1 MIRNFLLLP
10 FLCLAIAAQA
20 QYSEPF
26 SVPSKGYKINFIDD
40 LTAVNWSLSAW
51 DQPSG
56 NRDAGDYFNTTA
68 AGKLE
73 CIDLDQE
80 VFWESPL
87 INTVAA
93 NPVSIK
99 MDLSWVEFDTDVAA
113 NNCSTDYIKV
123 EYSVNGGAYVMIPN
137 VAGGNACATVA
148 YPFQNPGGQ
157 FSGNVMINHGGVAG
171 GSTLKIRIKVKTN
184 ANLELVTIDNVE
196 VPEAGVNVGCAAPSL
211 STVVTPVGCS
221 NPNSGAIDLTV
232 SAGTPPYTYSWT
244 GGATTQDISGKPTGT
259 YTVTVTDAASCSA
272 TISATI
278 GNAPTLTLTTLVL
291 DASCNGNMDGEVSL
305 DVTGGVPGYT
315 YDWSN
320 DGPENPDNDPQ
331 DLVGLGTGTYTVTVT
346 DASGCSATKSA
357 TVGILPSGAYLE
369 QFNIANKGYLANY
382 VDDFAGV
389 NWTMGSWAPA
399 PPAPF
404 GREVNDYFRTSGG
417 ALVGIDFDQEIC
429 WTSPL
434 IDLNGGT
441 QFSVDLSWVTF
452 DQEDYI
458 NVNYSIDG
466 GAFVQV
472 PNVVGGGTGTIDYPV
487 PTLDQSGSVTVT
499 KTGFS
504 GGTIQ
509 IQVCGNFNTET
520 MTVDNV
526 NIPGSNNYCP
536 APEPSLTGTNVSCN
550 GGSNGTITTTVTNG
564 TAPYTYAWSDGGV
577 TTQNRTGLAAGT
589 YTVTVTDANMATG
602 TASIQIT
609 QPTAIVLTETH
620 VNVLCNGAS
629 TGSIDLTVSGGTGA
643 YTYSWTGGVTTQD
656 RSGLVAG
663 TYTVTV
669 TDANACT
676 KTLSVTITQPAAI
689 VLTETHTNVVCNGQ
703 SNGTIDLTV
712 TGGTGAY
719 TYSWTGGSTTQDR
732 SGLIAGTYTVTVTDA
747 NACTK
752 TLSTTITQPNS
763 ITVSSIDI
771 NVPCLGDAT
780 GGFNITVFGGT
791 PGYTYDW
798 SNNGPQNPD
807 TDSEDLMNVVA
818 GIYTVSI
825 TDANGCQGFFGDTVK
840 QPATLLALST
850 TQVNV
855 QCTGNSTGSID
866 LTVTGGGSPYT
877 YSWTGGATTQDR
889 SGLAAGTYTVTVTD
903 ANNCVKTI
911 SATITEP
918 SNGLSLTETH
928 VNVLCNG
935 GSTGSIDLTVSGGV
949 SPYTYSWTGGAT
961 TQDRSGLAAGT
972 YTVTVTDA
980 NSCTR
985 TLSTTI
991 TQPAT
996 IALTETHVNVL
1007 CNGGSTGSI
1016 DLTVTGGTSPY
1027 TYSWTGG
1034 ATTQDR
1040 SGLAAGTYTVTVT
1053 DNNACTKTL
1062 SATITEPTNIVL
1074 TETHVNVLCQG
1085 SSTGSID
1092 LTVSGGVSPYTYSWT
1107 GGATTQDRSGL
1118 AAGTYT
1124 VTVTD
1129 ANACTKTLSATI
1141 TEPAAGITLTETHVN
1156 VLCNGN
1162 STGSIDLTPSGG
1174 TTPYTYSWTGGA
1186 TTQDRLNLAA
1196 GTYTVTVT
1204 DVNGCT
1210 KTLSTTITEP
1220 TNIVLTETHVNVLC
1234 NGSSTGSIDLTV
1246 SGGISPY
1253 TYSWTGGAT
1262 TQDRSGLAA
1271 GTYTV
1276 TVTDANACTKT
1287 LSTTI
1292 TEPTNI
1298 VLTETHVN
1306 VLCNGA
1312 STGSIDL
1319 TVSGGVSPYTY
1330 SWTGGATTQDRS
1342 GLAAGTY
1349 TVTVTDA
1356 NACTKTLSATITEP
1370 AAGITL
1376 IETHVNV
1383 LCNGNSTGSID
1394 LTPSGGT
1401 TPYTYSWTGGATTQ
1415 DRLNLA
1421 AGTYTVTV
1429 TDVNGC
1435 TKTLSATITEPTN
1448 IVLTETHVNALCNGN
1463 STGSIDLTVS
1473 GGVSPYTYS
1482 WTGGATTQDRSGL
1495 AAGTYT
1501 VTVTDANACTKT
1513 LSATITEPTNIVLTE
1528 THVNVLCNGNSTGSI
1543 DLTVSGGVSPYTYS
1557 WTGGAT
1563 TQDRSGLAAGTY
1575 TVTVTDA
1582 NACTKT
1588 LSTTITEAST
1598 VVLTETHVNVLCNGA
1613 STGSIDL
1620 TVSGGVSPYTY
1631 SWTGGA
1637 TTQDRSGLAAGT
1649 YTVTVTDAN
1658 ACTKTLSATI
1668 TETTAL
1674 VLTETHVNVLCN
1686 GSSTGSIDLT
1696 VSGGTSPYTYSWTGG
1711 ATTQDRSGLAADTY
1725 TVTVTDANACTK
1737 TLSATITQPTA
1748 IVLSTT
1754 QVNVLCNGNSTGSI
1768 DLTVSGGTGAYTYS
1782 WTGGVTTQDR
1792 SGLAAGTYTV
1802 TVTDANVCTKTL
1814 SATITEPA
1822 TLVLTETHVDVLCNG
1837 ALTGSIDLTVTGG
1850 VSPYTYLWAGGAT
1863 TQDRSGLGFG
1873 TYTVTVTDANAC
1885 TKTLSVSIT
1894 ETSPLVLTETH
1905 VNVLCNGSATGSIDL
1920 TVSGGSSPYT
1930 YSWTGGATTQDR
1942 SGLVVGTYTVTVTDA
1957 NNCTKTLSATIT
1969 EPTVVVLSTTQVN
1982 VLCNGSSTGS
1992 IDLTVSGG
2000 VPAYTYS
2007 WTGGAT
2013 TQDVSG
2019 LAAGTY
2025 TVTVT
2030 DANACTKTSSV
2041 TITQPT
2047 AIVLSAILTQ
2057 PTNCFVANGSIDLSV
2072 SGGVPGYTYSWT
2084 GGVTTQ
2090 DLLNVVEA
2098 TYTVT
2103 VTDANGCTKTSSYTL
2118 DYIDIINPTIT
2129 CPASISVNNN
2139 PASACSAVVNYSTP
2153 TATDNCGILSVTLQ
2167 SGLASG
2173 ATYPVG
2179 TTTNVWRATDLS
2191 NNTATCSF
2199 SVTVTDVTLPS
2210 ITCPANISVNNSP
2223 ASACSAVVNYTT
2235 PTATDNCGIQSV
2247 TLQSGLAS
2255 GATFPVGTTINVWR
2269 ATDVNAKTSTCSFTV
2284 TVNDVTPPTVTCK
2297 NYTADLNASGNVSIV
2312 PANVLQTGSDNC
2324 GTVNYA
2330 VNPNSFSCSNVGT
2343 NTVTLTARD
2352 ASFNTAT
2359 CTATVTV
2366 RDVTPPVAR
2375 CKTGIINADLG
2386 PSGTVTLDPLTINN
2400 GSTDNCS
2407 ITFTLM
2413 PNPFNC
2419 SQIGLQTVTLKAT
2432 DPGGNM
2438 STCTATVRVR
2448 DVTGPMALCKT
2459 TTVFL
2464 DDNGM
2469 ATITPAAVNNGS
2481 SDNCGIAIMS
2491 VFPNNFDCSQISG
2504 SPVPVTLSVRDNQGY
2519 ESRCTGYVIVKDAIA
2534 PTAVCEDVTIAIGPN
2549 GYAVVYGEDLAFNS
2563 TDNCSVWS
2571 YLPYAKVY
2579 TAANLGNNNLT
2590 VTVKDWSGNAATCV
2604 SVVTVIL
2611 PGNGDFQQ
2619 GGDGGKGVSHGTF
2632 DLLIYPNPTSGEATM
2647 AFELPAAQAFSFRIF
2662 DVSGRMIYHR
2672 EDIGLEGENVMPLD
2686 LNGLAPGIYLI
2697 DFQSENWKVQKRLV
2711 ISR

>member
-1 MIRNFLLLP
+1 MMRYLLL
-10 FLCLAIAAQA
+10 CLLFCLVSTANA

-26 SVPSKGYKINFIDD
+26 SVAGKGYKVSCVDD

-51 DQPSG
+51 SSPSCAAAD
-56 NRDAGDYFNTTA
+56 NRDASDYFNTTA

-80 VFWESPL
+80 VYWESPL

-99 MDLSWVEFDTDVAA
+99 MDLSWVELDTDVAA
-113 NNCSTDYIKV
+113 NDCSTDYIKV

-137 VAGGNACATVA
+137 VAGGNGCATVA
-148 YPFQNPGGQ
+148 YPFQNPGSQ
-157 FSGNVMINHGGVAG
+157 FSGNFSINHLGVAG
-171 GSTLKIRIKVKTN
+171 GSTLKIRVKVKTN
-184 ANLELVTIDNVE
+184 ANAELVTIDNVS
-196 VPEAGVNVGCAAPSL
+196 VPEAGVFVGCAAPVL
-211 STVVTPVGCS
+211 STVITQVGCS

-232 SAGTPPYTYSWT
+232 SAGTPGYTYSWT
-244 GGATTQDISGKPTGT
+244 GGATTQDLSNKPTGT

-278 GNAPTLTLTTLVL
+278 TAAPAITLTTTVL
-291 DASCNGNMDGEVSL
+291 DASCSGNADGEVGI
-305 DVTGGVPGYT
+305 DVSGGVPGYT

-320 DGPENPDNDPQ
+320 DGAENPDNDPQ

-346 DASGCSATKSA
+346 DASGCTATKSA
-357 TVGILPSGAYLE
+357 TVGVLPSGAYNE
-369 QFNIANKGYLANY
+369 QFNVANKGYLASW

-389 NWTMGSWAPA
+389 SWTMSGWTKE
-399 PPAPF
+399 PPAAF
-404 GREVNDYFRTSGG
+404 GRDMVDFFRTSGG
-417 ALVGIDFDQEIC
+417 VLVGEDFDQDIC
-429 WTSPL
+429 WESPL

-441 QFSVDLSWVTF
+441 QFSVDLAWSGF
-452 DQEDYI
+452 DNQSDEYI
-458 NVNYSIDG
+458 NVKYSIDG
-466 GAFVQV
+466 GGYVTL
-472 PNVVGGGTGTIDYPV
+472 PNVVGGGAGTIQYASG
-487 PTLDQSGSVTVT
+487 LDNNGSQTVT
-499 KTGFS
+499 KTGLS

-509 IQVCGNFNTET
+509 IQVCGQFNANNEN
-520 MTVDNV
+520 MTIDNV

-550 GGSNGTITTTVTNG
+550 GGANGTITTTVTNG
-564 TAPYTYAWSDGGV
+564 SAPFTYAWSDGGV

-602 TASIQIT
+602 TASIIIT
-609 QPTAIVLTETH
+609 QPTVVVLTETH

-629 TGSIDLTVSGGTGA
+629 TGSIDLTVTGGTPAYTYSWTGGATTQDRSGLAAGTYTVTVTDSKGCTKTLSVTITQPSAIVLTETHVNVACNGQSNGSIDLTVTGGTGA

-656 RSGLVAG
+656 RSGLA
-663 TYTVTV
+663 
-669 TDANACT
+669 
-676 KTLSVTITQPAAI
+676 
-689 VLTETHTNVVCNGQ
+689 
-703 SNGTIDLTV
+703 
-712 TGGTGAY
+712 
-719 TYSWTGGSTTQDR
+719 
-732 SGLIAGTYTVTVTDA
+732 AGTYTVTVTDA

-752 TLSTTITQPNS
+752 TLSTTITQPTAIS
-763 ITVSSIDI
+763 VSSVDI
-771 NVPCLGDAT
+771 NVPCRGDAT
-780 GGFNITVFGGT
+780 GGFNITVSGGT
-791 PGYTYDW
+791 PGYTYAW

-807 TDSEDLMNVVA
+807 TDPEDLMNVVA

-825 TDANGCQGFFGDTVK
+825 TDANGCLGFFADTVK

-855 QCTGNSTGSID
+855 QCQGGATGSID

-918 SNGLSLTETH
+918 ATGITLTETH

-980 NSCTR
+980 NTCTK

-991 TQPAT
+991 TQPVVIALTETHVNVSCNGGSNGSIDLTVTGGTGAYTYSWTGGAT
-996 IALTETHVNVL
+996 TEDLSSLSAGTYTVTVTDANACTKTLSTTITQPTALVLTETHVNVL
-1007 CNGGSTGSI
+1007 CNGASSGSI
-1016 DLTVTGGTSPY
+1016 DLTVT
-1027 TYSWTGG
+1027 
-1034 ATTQDR
+1034 
-1040 SGLAAGTYTVTVT
+1040 
-1053 DNNACTKTL
+1053 
-1062 SATITEPTNIVL
+1062 
-1074 TETHVNVLCQG
+1074 
-1085 SSTGSID
+1085 
-1092 LTVSGGVSPYTYSWT
+1092 GGVSPYTYSWT

-1156 VLCNGN
+1156 VLCNGA

-1174 TTPYTYSWTGGA
+1174 TSPYTYSWTGGA

-1196 GTYTVTVT
+1196 GTYTVTVI
-1204 DVNGCT
+1204 DANGCT
-1210 KTLSTTITEP
+1210 KTLSATITEA
-1220 TNIVLTETHVNVLC
+1220 TVVVLTETHVNVLC
-1234 NGSSTGSIDLTV
+1234 NGS
-1246 SGGISPY
+1246 
-1253 TYSWTGGAT
+1253 
-1262 TQDRSGLAA
+1262 
-1271 GTYTV
+1271 
-1276 TVTDANACTKT
+1276 
-1287 LSTTI
+1287 
-1292 TEPTNI
+1292 
-1298 VLTETHVN
+1298 
-1306 VLCNGA
+1306 

-1356 NACTKTLSATITEP
+1356 NACTKTLSATITE
-1370 AAGITL
+1370 
-1376 IETHVNV
+1376 
-1383 LCNGNSTGSID
+1383 
-1394 LTPSGGT
+1394 
-1401 TPYTYSWTGGATTQ
+1401 ATT
-1415 DRLNLA
+1415 
-1421 AGTYTVTV
+1421 
-1429 TDVNGC
+1429 
-1435 TKTLSATITEPTN
+1435 
-1448 IVLTETHVNALCNGN
+1448 
-1463 STGSIDLTVS
+1463 
-1473 GGVSPYTYS
+1473 
-1482 WTGGATTQDRSGL
+1482 
-1495 AAGTYT
+1495 
-1501 VTVTDANACTKT
+1501 
-1513 LSATITEPTNIVLTE
+1513 IVLTE

-1598 VVLTETHVNVLCNGA
+1598 LALTETHVNVLCNGA

-1696 VSGGTSPYTYSWTGG
+1696 VSGGVSPYTYSWTGG
-1711 ATTQDRSGLAADTY
+1711 ATTQDRSGLAAGTY

-1782 WTGGVTTQDR
+1782 WTGGATTQDR

-1802 TVTDANVCTKTL
+1802 TVTDANACTQTLSATITEPATIVLTETHVNVLCNGASTGSIDLTVSGGVSPYTYSWTGGATTQDRSGLGVGTYTVTVTDANGCTKTL
-1814 SATITEPA
+1814 SATITETSP
-1822 TLVLTETHVDVLCNG
+1822 LVLTETHVDVLCNG
-1837 ALTGSIDLTVTGG
+1837 
-1850 VSPYTYLWAGGAT
+1850 
-1863 TQDRSGLGFG
+1863 
-1873 TYTVTVTDANAC
+1873 
-1885 TKTLSVSIT
+1885 
-1894 ETSPLVLTETH
+1894 
-1905 VNVLCNGSATGSIDL
+1905 SATGSIDL
-1920 TVSGGSSPYT
+1920 SVSGGSSPYT

-1942 SGLVVGTYTVTVTDA
+1942 SGLASGTYTVTLTDA
-1957 NNCTKTLSATIT
+1957 NNCTKSLSTTIT
-1969 EPTVVVLSTTQVN
+1969 EPTIVVLSTTQVN

-2000 VPAYTYS
+2000 VSPYTYA

-2047 AIVLSAILTQ
+2047 ALSLSAILTQ

-2072 SGGVPGYTYSWT
+2072 SGGVPSYTYSWT

-2090 DLLNVVEA
+2090 DLLNVVEG

-2129 CPASISVNNN
+2129 CPANINVNNN
-2139 PASACSAVVNYSTP
+2139 PASACSAVVTYTTP
-2153 TATDNCGILSVTLQ
+2153 TATDNCGVQSVVQQSGLVSGATYPVGTTTNIWRATDVNTNTSTCSFTVTVTDVTLPTITCPANINVNNNPASACSAVVTYTTPTATDNCGVQSVVLQ

-2179 TTTNVWRATDLS
+2179 TTTNVWRATDVN
-2191 NNTATCSF
+2191 NNTSTCAF
-2199 SVTVTDVTLPS
+2199 TVTVTDVTAPT
-2210 ITCPANISVNNSP
+2210 ITCPANISVNNNP
-2223 ASACSAVVNYTT
+2223 ASACSAVVTYAT

-2255 GATFPVGTTINVWR
+2255 GGTFPVGTTTNVWR
-2269 ATDVNAKTSTCSFTV
+2269 ATDVNNNTKTCSFTV
-2284 TVNDVTPPTVTCK
+2284 TVTDVTPPVIICK
-2297 NYTADLNASGNVSIV
+2297 PFIANLDASGNVSIV
-2312 PANVLQTGSDNC
+2312 PSNVYQSGSDNC
-2324 GTVNYA
+2324 GVVNLVSVVA
-2330 VNPNSFSCSNVGT
+2330 SSFNCSNVG
-2343 NTVTLTARD
+2343 NNLVTLTAND
-2352 ASFNTAT
+2352 GNGNTAT
-2359 CTATVTV
+2359 CSATVTV
-2366 RDVTPPVAR
+2366 RDVTPPVAK
-2375 CKTGIINADLG
+2375 CKNVTANLG
-2386 PSGTVTLDPLTINN
+2386 VNGTVTVLATAVNN
-2400 GSTDNCS
+2400 SSTDNCS
-2407 ITFTLM
+2407 ITFMLS
-2413 PNPFNC
+2413 PNTFNC
-2419 SQIGLQTVTLKAT
+2419 SQIGMQTVTLTAT
-2432 DPGGNM
+2432 DPGANT
-2438 STCTATVRVR
+2438 STCTAKVTVQDISAPVAKCKNPTIFLN
-2448 DVTGPMALCKT
+2448 DLGQATLSVTQ
-2459 TTVFL
+2459 V
-2464 DDNGM
+2464 DNGS
-2469 ATITPAAVNNGS
+2469 T
-2481 SDNCGIAIMS
+2481 DNCGIGSRSIS
-2491 VFPNNFDCSQISG
+2491 KTSFNCSEISG
-2504 SPVPVTLSVRDNQGY
+2504 TNPVTLSLTDVNGN
-2519 ESRCTGYVIVKDAIA
+2519 SSSCLAYVTVKDAIA
-2534 PTAVCEDVTIAIGPN
+2534 PTAVCEDVTVGLGPS
-2549 GYAVVYGEDLAFNS
+2549 GFVVVYGADLASNS

-2571 YLPYAKVY
+2571 YLPSAKVY
-2579 TAANLGNNNLT
+2579 SKSNLGPNNLT
-2590 VTVKDWSGNAATCV
+2590 ITVKDWSGNASTCV

-2611 PGNGDFQQ
+2611 PGNSDFQLG
-2619 GGDGGKGVSHGTF
+2619 GGDDKGGIIGNF
-2632 DLLIYPNPTSGEATM
+2632 DFIIFPNPTSGEATM
-2647 AFELPAAQAFSFRIF
+2647 AFELPAEQAFSFRIF
-2662 DVSGRMIYHR
+2662 DTSGRMIYSR
-2672 EDIGLEGENVMPLD
+2672 EDIGFEGENILPLRMD
-2686 LNGLAPGIYLI
+2686 DLAPGGYLV
-2697 DFQSENWKVQKRLV
+2697 DFQSEHLKVQKRLV
-2711 ISR
+2711 LQR

>member
-1 MIRNFLLLP
+1 MIRNILLLS

-26 SVPSKGYKINFIDD
+26 SVANKGYKVSCVND

-51 DQPSG
+51 DASGSCQPADL
-56 NRDAGDYFNTTA
+56 RDPSDYFNTTA
-68 AGKLE
+68 AGKME
-73 CIDLDQE
+73 SIDTDQE
-80 VFWESPL
+80 VYWESPL

-99 MDLSWVEFDTDVAA
+99 MDLSWVGFDTDVMA

-157 FSGNVMINHGGVAG
+157 FDGNVSINHGGVAG
-171 GSTLKIRIKVKTN
+171 GSTLKIRVKVNTN

-196 VPEAGVNVGCAAPSL
+196 VPEAGVFVGCAAPTL
-211 STVVTPVGCS
+211 STVITQVGCS

-244 GGATTQDISGKPTGT
+244 GGATTQDLSNKPAGT
-259 YTVTVTDAASCSA
+259 YTVTVTDAASCTA

-278 GNAPTLTLTTLVL
+278 TAAPALSLTTQVL
-291 DASCNGNMDGEVSL
+291 DASCTGNMDGEIDL
-305 DVTGGVPGYT
+305 AVTGGVPAYT
-315 YDWSN
+315 YSWT
-320 DGPENPDNDPQ
+320 GGATTQ
-331 DLVGLGTGTYTVTVT
+331 DRAGLGTGTYTVTVT
-346 DASGCSATKSA
+346 DATGCTATKSA
-357 TVGILPSGAYLE
+357 TVGVLPSGAYNE
-369 QFNIANKGYLANY
+369 QFNIANKGYLANW

-389 NWTMGSWAPA
+389 NWTMSGWTKE
-399 PPAPF
+399 PPALF
-404 GREVNDYFRTSGG
+404 GRDMADFFRTSGG
-417 ALVGIDFDQEIC
+417 VLYGEDFDQEIC
-429 WTSPL
+429 WESPL

-441 QFSVDLSWVTF
+441 QFSVDLAWTGF
-452 DQEDYI
+452 DNQTDEYI
-458 NVNYSIDG
+458 NVKYSIDG
-466 GAFVQV
+466 GGYVTI
-472 PNVVGGGTGTIDYPV
+472 PNVVGGGTGTIQYASG
-487 PTLDQSGSVTVT
+487 LDHNGSTTVT
-499 KTGFS
+499 KTGLS

-509 IQVCGNFNTET
+509 IQVCGQFNSNNES
-520 MTVDNV
+520 MTIDNV

-550 GGSNGTITTTVTNG
+550 GGANGTITTTVTNG

-602 TASIQIT
+602 TASIIIT

-629 TGSIDLTVSGGTGA
+629 TGSIDLTVSGGTPA

-656 RSGLVAG
+656 RSGLAAG

-669 TDANACT
+669 TDSKECT
-676 KTLSVTITQPAAI
+676 KTLSVTITQPAALS
-689 VLTETHTNVVCNGQ
+689 LTETHVNVACNGQ
-703 SNGTIDLTV
+703 SNGSIDLTV

-719 TYSWTGGSTTQDR
+719 TYSWNGGATTQDR
-732 SGLIAGTYTVTVTDA
+732 SGLAAGTYTVTVTDA

-763 ITVSSIDI
+763 ISVSVVRVK
-771 NVPCLGDAT
+771 VPCRGEAT
-780 GGFNITVFGGT
+780 GGLNITVTGGT
-791 PGYTYDW
+791 PGYTFDW

-807 TDSEDLMNVVA
+807 TDPEDLMNVVA
-818 GIYTVSI
+818 GYYYVSI
-825 TDANGCQGFFGDTVK
+825 TDANGCLAVFADTVT

-855 QCTGNSTGSID
+855 QCQGGSTGSID

-918 SNGLSLTETH
+918 ATGIALTETH

-935 GSTGSIDLTVSGGV
+935 GTTGSIDLIVSGGV
-949 SPYTYSWTGGAT
+949 SPYTYSWTGGVT

-980 NSCTR
+980 NACTK
-985 TLSTTI
+985 TLSATI
-991 TQPAT
+991 TQPTA
-996 IALTETHVNVL
+996 IALTETHVNVA
-1007 CNGGSTGSI
+1007 CNGGSNGTI
-1016 DLTVTGGTSPY
+1016 DLTVTGGTGAY

-1034 ATTQDR
+1034 VTTQDR
-1040 SGLAAGTYTVTVT
+1040 SGLVAGTYTVTVT
-1053 DNNACTKTL
+1053 DANACTKTL
-1062 SATITEPTNIVL
+1062 SATITEPTIIVL
-1074 TETHVNVLCQG
+1074 TETHVNALCNG
-1085 SSTGSID
+1085 GSTGSID

-1141 TEPAAGITLTETHVN
+1141 TEPSAGITLIETHVN
-1156 VLCNGN
+1156 VLCNGY

-1174 TTPYTYSWTGGA
+1174 TIPYTYSWTGGA
-1186 TTQDRLNLAA
+1186 TTQDHLNLAA

-1204 DVNGCT
+1204 DMNGCT
-1210 KTLSTTITEP
+1210 KTLSATITEP
-1220 TNIVLTETHVNVLC
+1220 TAIILTETHVNAHC
-1234 NGSSTGSIDLTV
+1234 NGSSTGSIDLIV
-1246 SGGISPY
+1246 SGGTGAY
-1253 TYSWTGGAT
+1253 TYSWTGGVT

-1292 TEPTNI
+1292 TEPT
-1298 VLTETHVN
+1298 T
-1306 VLCNGA
+1306 
-1312 STGSIDL
+1312 
-1319 TVSGGVSPYTY
+1319 
-1330 SWTGGATTQDRS
+1330 
-1342 GLAAGTY
+1342 
-1349 TVTVTDA
+1349 
-1356 NACTKTLSATITEP
+1356 
-1370 AAGITL
+1370 
-1376 IETHVNV
+1376 
-1383 LCNGNSTGSID
+1383 
-1394 LTPSGGT
+1394 
-1401 TPYTYSWTGGATTQ
+1401 
-1415 DRLNLA
+1415 
-1421 AGTYTVTV
+1421 
-1429 TDVNGC
+1429 
-1435 TKTLSATITEPTN
+1435 
-1448 IVLTETHVNALCNGN
+1448 
-1463 STGSIDLTVS
+1463 
-1473 GGVSPYTYS
+1473 
-1482 WTGGATTQDRSGL
+1482 
-1495 AAGTYT
+1495 
-1501 VTVTDANACTKT
+1501 
-1513 LSATITEPTNIVLTE
+1513 IVLTE

-1543 DLTVSGGVSPYTYS
+1543 DLAPSGGTGAYTYS

-1588 LSTTITEAST
+1588 LSTTITEASA
-1598 VVLTETHVNVLCNGA
+1598 VVLAETHVNVLCNGN

-1631 SWTGGA
+1631 SWTGGV

-1668 TETTAL
+1668 TEATVV

-1696 VSGGTSPYTYSWTGG
+1696 ESGGVSPYTYSWTGG
-1711 ATTQDRSGLAADTY
+1711 VTTQDRSGLAAGTY

-1737 TLSATITQPTA
+1737 ILSATITQPTVIA
-1748 IVLSTT
+1748 LSTT
-1754 QVNVLCNGNSTGSI
+1754 QMNVLCNGNSTGSI

-1802 TVTDANVCTKTL
+1802 TVTDANACTKTL
-1814 SATITEPA
+1814 SATITQPA
-1822 TLVLTETHVDVLCNG
+1822 TIVLTETHVDVLCNG
-1837 ALTGSIDLTVTGG
+1837 ALTGSIDLTVSGG
-1850 VSPYTYLWAGGAT
+1850 VSPYTYFWTGGAT

-1905 VNVLCNGSATGSIDL
+1905 VNVLCNGNSTGSIDL
-1920 TVSGGSSPYT
+1920 SVSGGSSPYA
-1930 YSWTGGATTQDR
+1930 YAWTGGATTQDR
-1942 SGLVVGTYTVTVTDA
+1942 SGLVAGTYTVTLTDA

-1969 EPTVVVLSTTQVN
+1969 EPTLVVLSTTQVN

-2000 VPAYTYS
+2000 VSPYTYS

-2013 TQDVSG
+2013 SQDVSG

-2047 AIVLSAILTQ
+2047 VIVLSAILTQ

-2084 GGVTTQ
+2084 GGTTAQ

-2118 DYIDIINPTIT
+2118 DYIDIINPMIS
-2129 CPASISVNNN
+2129 CPGNINVNNS
-2139 PASACSAVVNYSTP
+2139 PASACSAVVNYTTP
-2153 TATDNCGILSVTLQ
+2153 TATDNCGILSVVLQ

-2173 ATYPVG
+2173 ASYPVG

-2191 NNTATCSF
+2191 NNTATCAF
-2199 SVTVTDVTLPS
+2199 SVTVTDVTLPT
-2210 ITCPANISVNNSP
+2210 ITCPASISVGNSP
-2223 ASACSAVVNYTT
+2223 ASACSAVVNYAT

-2255 GATFPVGTTINVWR
+2255 GATFPVGTTTNIWR
-2269 ATDVNAKTSTCSFTV
+2269 TTDVNNNTSTCSFTV

-2297 NYTADLNASGNVSIV
+2297 NYTADLDASGNVSIV
-2312 PANVLQTGSDNC
+2312 PANVLLSGSDNC

-2330 VNPNSFSCSNVGT
+2330 VNPNSFNCSNVGT

-2352 ASFNTAT
+2352 AAFNTAT

-2386 PSGTVTLDPLTINN
+2386 PNGTVTVLPSAVNN

-2407 ITFTLM
+2407 MTFTVM

-2419 SQIGLQTVTLKAT
+2419 SQIGLQIVTLKAT

-2464 DDNGM
+2464 DDNGI
-2469 ATITPAAVNNGS
+2469 ATITPEAVNDGS
-2481 SDNCGIAIMS
+2481 SDNCGIATMS
-2491 VFPNNFDCSQISG
+2491 VFPNNFDCSQING
-2504 SPVPVTLSVRDNQGY
+2504 TPVPVTLSVRDNQGY
-2519 ESRCTGYVIVKDAIA
+2519 ESSCTGYVIVKDNIA
-2534 PTAVCEDVTIAIGPN
+2534 PTAICED
-2549 GYAVVYGEDLAFNS
+2549 
-2563 TDNCSVWS
+2563 
-2571 YLPYAKVY
+2571 
-2579 TAANLGNNNLT
+2579 
-2590 VTVKDWSGNAATCV
+2590 
-2604 SVVTVIL
+2604 VTVIL
-2611 PGNGDFQQ
+2611 PNSGPAVVHTLPLTDESTDNCA
-2619 GGDGGKGVSHGTF
+2619 VWPP
-2632 DLLIYPNPTSGEATM
+2632 YTSPQVKLYYT
-2647 AFELPAAQAFSFRIF
+2647 
-2662 DVSGRMIYHR
+2662 
-2672 EDIGLEGENVMPLD
+2672 
-2686 LNGLAPGIYLI
+2686 
-2697 DFQSENWKVQKRLV
+2697 
-2711 ISR
+2711 